1 MPAHPAR
8 AANRGRRRTL
18 AANRVSLE
26 GWGWSGVPCTPLWE
40 LEAHAQKERPGSQP
54 GNEGRARFGR
64 SPAFRARALWQE
76 MDWEQLELNPR
87 VVAALRKADI
97 KSIKEVLNLSGAD
110 LQRLMKL
117 SSADAECLLKTV
129 SHSLRR
135 NCMLTALQLYQ
146 DKDHFASQHQKLSL
160 GCSVLDNL
168 LKGGIPLVGITELAG
183 ESSAGKTQISLQLC
197 LCVQYPYKYGGLES
211 GAVYVCTEDVFPSK
225 RLQQLID
232 QQHKLRAD
240 VPPEVIQKIR
250 FGNNI
255 FVEHAADLDTFH
267 NCITKRISLLLKR
280 GMVRLVVIDSIAA
293 LFRCEFGAS
302 DSVLKAR
309 YLQMFGAQLHSL
321 STRFSTPVVC
331 INQVTDAVGE
341 SEAAQCGCGSV
352 DNKVTPALGITWAN
366 HLLMRLMVSRVSQ
379 RDQLSGA
386 VFHHAGNMRT
396 LRVAFAPHLPPSFC
410 CYTVELE
417 GVKGIK

>member
-1 MPAHPAR
+1 
-8 AANRGRRRTL
+8 
-18 AANRVSLE
+18 
-26 GWGWSGVPCTPLWE
+26 
-40 LEAHAQKERPGSQP
+40 
-54 GNEGRARFGR
+54 
-64 SPAFRARALWQE
+64 

-129 SHSLRR
+129 SHWLRR

-211 GAVYVCTEDVFPSK
+211 GAVYVCTEDAFPSK

-302 DSVLKAR
+302 DSVLKAQ

-331 INQVTDAVGE
+331 INQVWHQKCFSLYGDHFISCCVGV
-341 SEAAQCGCGSV
+341 SV

-386 VFHHAGNMRT
+386 VFHHTGNVRT